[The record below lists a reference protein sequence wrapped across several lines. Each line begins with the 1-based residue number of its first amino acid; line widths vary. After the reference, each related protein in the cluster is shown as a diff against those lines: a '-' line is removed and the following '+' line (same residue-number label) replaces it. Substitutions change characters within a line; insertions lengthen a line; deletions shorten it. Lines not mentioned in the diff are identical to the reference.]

1 MVFWG
6 FWASIGLFL
15 VPNTA
20 EGISEFC
27 EDINEL
33 LFFRNVSWVFWLFSN
48 IELVLLLFGNKLI
61 EFSSLLFLFL
71 FESSILNNFCWKIDD
86 WPWLLLLIL
95 LSNNDLLNM
104 GSFLSSS
111 CSFFIFISYLISPG
125 SNSFSFSFSSFF
137 SSFFSVSFFFSGT
150 TPNLIFLSSNLISLL
165 SEGAS
170 PLNPKL
176 TLILGSILLS
186 LIFSFSFSFFT
197 SIMILL
203 LCSLDLSFESLIF
216 ELWLWISFLFKLLL
230 LIFELLTPKVTLDEF
245 NIEL

>member
-1 MVFWG
+1 
-6 FWASIGLFL
+6 
-15 VPNTA
+15 
-20 EGISEFC
+20 
-27 EDINEL
+27 
-33 LFFRNVSWVFWLFSN
+33 
-48 IELVLLLFGNKLI
+48 
-61 EFSSLLFLFL
+61 
-71 FESSILNNFCWKIDD
+71 
-86 WPWLLLLIL
+86 
-95 LSNNDLLNM
+95 M

-230 LIFELLTPKVTLDEF
+230 LIFELFTPKVILDEF